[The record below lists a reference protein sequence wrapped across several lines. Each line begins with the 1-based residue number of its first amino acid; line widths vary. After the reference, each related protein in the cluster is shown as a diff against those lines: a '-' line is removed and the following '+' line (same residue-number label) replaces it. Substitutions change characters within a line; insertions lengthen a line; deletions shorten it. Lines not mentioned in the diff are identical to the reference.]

1 MIQYAK
7 DIEDGTILAGQKF
20 KWAVSRFF
28 NDLKDDRYY
37 MDWNEVL
44 KLNRWAGMFKH
55 RKGALAG
62 QHIRLTDYQLFL
74 VANMFGI
81 KKKSNGLRK
90 YKEAYIQVAKK
101 NAKTQMLAIMV
112 SYVAFLSEEQE
123 EINISSWARDQS
135 KLVYEEALAQIKQVK
150 MLENKYSDSYQ
161 QITVHKND
169 SVIKALSRE
178 ARKLADGGNP
188 SMAVLDEYK
197 DNLTIELYD
206 IQKNGMIAR
215 LSPLLVIIT
224 TAGLDLDVPCFNDYQ
239 YYSRVL
245 DPATDMENDEV
256 LILISELDK
265 DDDIKDERNW
275 IKANPI
281 VATYEHGMDSLRS
294 GLKKALDQPD
304 RMRSFLTKH
313 MNLWVDMKE
322 DGYMALNKWNKQA
335 MPEQEIDSFMQGAN
349 VYLGIDASMTTD
361 LTSVGWVAV
370 KDGKFLA
377 GQMSFVPED
386 KFTERMSRDKVRYDL
401 FVEGGHLIKTPGSV
415 VDYAYMKEFI
425 VAFAKRHNVIQI
437 GYDKWNLTHFA
448 QDLMSE
454 GYPMVEIPQSISQLS
469 EPTKKLR
476 ESVYDK
482 KFFHTG
488 DPLLKWAVG
497 NAVLKSDPQEN
508 VMIGKN
514 ISRDRIDPIA
524 AVINAYARAMYD
536 DLTVDLNEYILDDD
550 FSF

>member
-101 NAKTQMLAIMV
+101 NAKTQILAIMV

-256 LILISELDK
+256 LILISELDRK
-265 DDDIKDERNW
+265 
-275 IKANPI
+275 
-281 VATYEHGMDSLRS
+281 
-294 GLKKALDQPD
+294 
-304 RMRSFLTKH
+304 
-313 MNLWVDMKE
+313 
-322 DGYMALNKWNKQA
+322 
-335 MPEQEIDSFMQGAN
+335 
-349 VYLGIDASMTTD
+349 
-361 LTSVGWVAV
+361 
-370 KDGKFLA
+370 
-377 GQMSFVPED
+377 
-386 KFTERMSRDKVRYDL
+386 
-401 FVEGGHLIKTPGSV
+401 SV
-415 VDYAYMKEFI
+415 V
-425 VAFAKRHNVIQI
+425 
-437 GYDKWNLTHFA
+437 
-448 QDLMSE
+448 
-454 GYPMVEIPQSISQLS
+454 
-469 EPTKKLR
+469 
-476 ESVYDK
+476 
-482 KFFHTG
+482 
-488 DPLLKWAVG
+488 
-497 NAVLKSDPQEN
+497 
-508 VMIGKN
+508 
-514 ISRDRIDPIA
+514 
-524 AVINAYARAMYD
+524 
-536 DLTVDLNEYILDDD
+536 
-550 FSF
+550 